1 MSNLKTILLR
11 YFEDRGDFDVDDLIY
26 EYGDPRQALLH
37 FRVFYPEFVKVAGC
51 VVLKSILDGEGGSEK
66 LTERLAQNPDDAQK
80 ILEGYRWVEVP
91 YLFLKD
97 DLNDEEDYFLAQL
110 IAESWKGALMSQF
123 PEQGWETKVLE
134 PEETGSTVGVC
145 FEEQI

>member
-1 MSNLKTILLR
+1 MDKLKTILLR
-11 YFEDRGDFDVDDLIY
+11 YFKARDDFDVDDLIH

-37 FRVFYPEFVKVAGC
+37 FRMFYPEFVEVNGH
-51 VVLKSILDGEGGSEK
+51 VVLKSIIDGDDGSEK
-66 LTERLAQNPDDAQK
+66 LVELLAQNHSDVQE

-97 DLNDEEDYFLAQL
+97 DLEDEEDYFLAQL
-110 IAESWKGALMSQF
+110 MAESWKGALMSQF
-123 PEQGWETKVLE
+123 PEQKWVARVLE

-145 FEEQI
+145 FEEEV